1 MLVQGP
7 LWARIFSGPEQA
19 MSQDEEA
26 GESVAVELCGC
37 AAGQSASKGHNHGHI
52 LHPAQ
57 IVARSM
63 SSAHLNG

>member
-1 MLVQGP
+1 
-7 LWARIFSGPEQA
+7 

-26 GESVAVELCGC
+26 GGSVAVELCGC
-37 AAGQSASKGHNHGHI
+37 AAGQSASKGQNHGHI

-63 SSAHLNG
+63 SSAHLIG